1 MGESTLA
8 AAAKQF
14 ADELTQTLRGVLGDE
29 APRFVAVRSPKSTK
43 RGRLTRVVVRTAHN
57 KPIQLKINGSEALQ
71 LTTDFR
77 CQWDHR
83 QTYLAVH
90 KASWAVRPVN
100 VGEPL
105 FRYEFEAG
113 MNNRLPCAH
122 LHVHA
127 HRDEFVFQLFRA
139 EKGRPKSR
147 AAAVHG
153 SKDRALPRL
162 SNLHF
167 PLGGPRMRPALED
180 VLEFLI
186 EEFHIDTAQD
196 AQEVLN
202 QGRAVWRRR
211 QIGAAVRDAP
221 EEAARVLRELDYEVT
236 PPARGP
242 AGERWDKLTAL

>member
-1 MGESTLA
+1 MGETTLA

-14 ADELTQTLRGVLGDE
+14 ADELTDTLRGVLGNE
-29 APRFVAVRSPKSTK
+29 APRFVAVRSPRATQ
-43 RGRLTRVVVRTAHN
+43 RGRLTRVVVRTAYNH
-57 KPIQLKINGSEALQ
+57 PIRLKINGREALQ

-90 KASWAVRPVN
+90 KASWAVRPLD

-139 EKGRPKSR
+139 EKGRPKAR
-147 AAAVHG
+147 AAAVDG

-167 PLGGPRMRPALED
+167 PLGGPRMRPSLED

-186 EEFHIDTAQD
+186 EEFHIDTADGHQD
-196 AQEVLN
+196 VLN
-202 QGRAVWRRR
+202 AGRAAWRRR
-211 QIGAAVRDAP
+211 QIAAAVRDAP
-221 EEAARVLRELDYEVT
+221 EEAARVLTELGYEVT
-236 PPARGP
+236 PPASGP
-242 AGERWDKLTAL
+242 VAERWDKLTAL